1 MKKITK
7 QQLIDQ
13 IYMALIDLSKER
25 QFRSGRNDYLKTSN
39 CDNVS
44 KDVVKLISERELAF
58 LFE

>member
-13 IYMALIDLSKER
+13 IYMALIDLSEDR
-25 QFRSGRNDYLKTSN
+25 QERSGRNDYLKTSD

-44 KDVVKLISERELAF
+44 KDIVRLISERELSF